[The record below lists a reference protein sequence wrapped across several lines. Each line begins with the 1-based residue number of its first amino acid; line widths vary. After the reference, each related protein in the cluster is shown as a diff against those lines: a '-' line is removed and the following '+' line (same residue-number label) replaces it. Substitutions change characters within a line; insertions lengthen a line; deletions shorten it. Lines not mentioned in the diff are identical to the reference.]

1 MTTGQPQSRHRNL
14 KKGVGK
20 LKNFPT
26 FSYFPANLFFT
37 GFINNM
43 LIISNQ
49 QNYNPLFGTKNIPR
63 AELEMLLAKDK
74 SSAQIARKFGV
85 TTGTI
90 MRKIREYG
98 LQLPSEKLRERFYN
112 EALPLLEQGVSYANV
127 RKLTGISE
135 EYSRKW
141 LKKNSYPSNK
151 VLFAQHLEELYKQNY
166 TDEQIADILYVEVS
180 TIARRRGDLGL
191 KRKLGRPQ
199 SNIDWQ
205 EILEMLK
212 SGKTAPQ
219 IVKEFKISAKL
230 LAEKIKEISGVT
242 PKKIE
247 LEYRKNFVANCLA
260 KGDNIS
266 SIAEKLNLSKE
277 DIELAELIGL
287 LHDIGRFEELKIT
300 KELNSVKFDHATH
313 GSTMLFENG
322 MIRNFIEDSQ
332 YDEII
337 KKSIENHSRLVI
349 EKGLN
354 ERELLH
360 SKIIRDA
367 DKLDNYRVK
376 KEEKIEA
383 IFPKRVNKKEDMEE
397 CLLSDKV
404 YETVLNRECV
414 NIYDRVTPLDFWVC
428 ILAFT
433 FDLNFDVTYNIV
445 KENDYINILIDRF
458 DYKDIDTSIRM
469 ENIRN
474 IINKF
479 IDEKITN
486 FK

>member
-166 TDEQIADILYVEVS
+166 TDEQIADILYVEAS

-247 LEYRKNFVANCLA
+247 LEYRKNFVSNCLA

-266 SIAEKLNLSKE
+266 SIAEKLNL
-277 DIELAELIGL
+277 
-287 LHDIGRFEELKIT
+287 R
-300 KELNSVKFDHATH
+300 
-313 GSTMLFENG
+313 
-322 MIRNFIEDSQ
+322 
-332 YDEII
+332 
-337 KKSIENHSRLVI
+337 
-349 EKGLN
+349 
-354 ERELLH
+354 RE
-360 SKIIRDA
+360 
-367 DKLDNYRVK
+367 
-376 KEEKIEA
+376 
-383 IFPKRVNKKEDMEE
+383 
-397 CLLSDKV
+397 
-404 YETVLNRECV
+404 
-414 NIYDRVTPLDFWVC
+414 PL
-428 ILAFT
+428 
-433 FDLNFDVTYNIV
+433 Y
-445 KENDYINILIDRF
+445 
-458 DYKDIDTSIRM
+458 
-469 ENIRN
+469 
-474 IINKF
+474 KF
-479 IDEKITN
+479 IQKFLPEWVTSRKS
-486 FK
+486 